1 MSGAQYILVLGVDSS
16 ARIAYSNTDVYTS
29 YPRPNVL
36 TAALD
41 RDSAL
46 PLYYQLKQWLVQRI
60 ASGALSPG
68 DQIPTEQVLCEQFGL
83 SRGTVRS
90 ALSELMAEGRLYL
103 VRGRGTY
110 VAQPT
115 TQRWSLGTFVSISDA
130 LRQRG
135 RSFECRVLDLLP
147 VAAPPAA
154 ATALG
159 LEPSNP
165 VVYLKRLWMVE
176 GEPLILGIS
185 YFPEKVA
192 GGLYGVDL
200 TNRSLYQAL
209 EKVCGLRVRRV
220 DRALGVRLAE
230 DSECALLNLTSPSA
244 VHFLEDL
251 AYTELE
257 GPLET
262 KPVEYTQMIIRGDK
276 GRFEIQSVQIGQTP

>member
-1 MSGAQYILVLGVDSS
+1 M
-16 ARIAYSNTDVYTS
+16 
-29 YPRPNVL
+29 L
-36 TAALD
+36 TEALD

-60 ASGALSPG
+60 TSGALKPG

-90 ALSELMAEGRLYL
+90 ALSELMTEGRLYL

-115 TQRWSLGTFVSISDA
+115 PQRWSLSSFVSISDA
-130 LRQRG
+130 LRQQG
-135 RSFECRVLDLLP
+135 RNFERRVLDLLP
-147 VAAPPAA
+147 IAAPPAA

-165 VVYLKRLWMVE
+165 VVYLKRLWLVE
-176 GEPLILGIS
+176 GQPFMIAVS
-185 YFPEKVA
+185 YLPEKA
-192 GGLYGVDL
+192 ASGLYGLDL
-200 TNRSLYQAL
+200 TNRSLYQTL

-230 DSECALLNLTSPSA
+230 DSECALLNLASPSA

-251 AYTELE
+251 AYTDLE
-257 GPLET
+257 GPSAA
-262 KPVEYTQMIIRGDK
+262 KPVEYSQTILRGDK